1 MYFCI
6 SFFVIM
12 GNQINIEEELT
23 LIWQRIYTEIV
34 HYVLTKGLRNKKIEL
49 KNSLIKYVFVDID
62 NILLLIDYNGNTNYA
77 EDYEDSILYDV
88 YNNLIFSNKK

>member
-1 MYFCI
+1 
-6 SFFVIM
+6 M